1 MLITD
6 LLILCMIVGRLS
18 YCSRGP
24 SQHVHACDFVD
35 ISLLYLQLCVKYKHE
50 SSLLHQMIVKAL
62 SFILAGLL
70 LYLPLHSTIFPSSPL
85 LL

>member
-18 YCSRGP
+18 YR
-24 SQHVHACDFVD
+24 VHAYDFVD
-35 ISLLYLQLCVKYKHE
+35 IPLLYLQLCVKYKHE
-50 SSLLHQMIVKAL
+50 SSLLHQMIVRAL